1 MATLFNNKI
10 SATYEGLI
18 KTIDNSAITSALK
31 EITDGGGNQTGL
43 FLNSAGDFKVTNILE
58 FSTLKDSNNVE
69 IKTWITSTDGIENFD
84 NNISIPT
91 SAAVK
96 LYVDTKFATTD
107 TLAEVLVF
115 GNTTSGTDIEITA
128 GDDIKISDSS
138 KLLFGNGFTDFEIY
152 HDGTGSFI
160 SDLGTGNLEV
170 RSNLIKIL
178 GANDE
183 SMILAQQDNG
193 VRLFCDNSKKFET
206 TSVGATV
213 TGSLTVT
220 NKILGELDTTVTGTT
235 QAVANNSTLIA
246 TTAYADAANLVQ
258 INSNATNI
266 ATNVT
271 NIATNASNIATNVSN
286 ISSNLGFITTNTTS
300 ISNNALAISEN
311 ASSIALKLPLA
322 GGILTGDVG
331 FLDNVKANFGDGNDL
346 EIYHDATHNF
356 IKGVPNL
363 YVQTNGLFNVETV
376 SESDMIKATAGDAV
390 ELYFAGLKKF
400 ATEYS
405 GVNIFGI
412 ASGNSRPHVTIQNE
426 ITGSRFAGTALGG
439 FEVKSRGAVSGTRVT
454 GSGVYFIESLPDPAG
469 IVGVA
474 MTLNVTQGTGSGAQE
489 AVRINAG
496 GKVGF
501 GNPAPES
508 IIDAIDTN
516 AKITIRHKQL
526 NGTTNGRAE
535 IFTGTN
541 NTLKFSA
548 SANSSG
554 GGTVTLMELAGYE
567 RDISVFGALVIDNG
581 DGTTS
586 TNNYLYT
593 IEPGGRNIV
602 NAELKFKRKIQG
614 VNGSERTYMTIAQ
627 NPLANNDPKVQIQT
641 ALEVTG
647 TAFNAP
653 AITSI
658 KKDIEITSNVGV
670 ADKGLILSSPDGTRY
685 RITVANGGTLSVAVV

>member
-258 INSNATNI
+258 INSNAANI

-346 EIYHDATHNF
+346 EIYHDSTHNF

-541 NTLKFSA
+541 NTLKFGA
-548 SANSSG
+548 SANSAG
-554 GGTVTLMELAGYE
+554 AGNTVTLMELAGYE

-581 DGTTS
+581 DGQTS
-586 TNNYLYT
+586 TQNLLYT
-593 IEPGGRNIV
+593 IEPSARDVLNPQLHFIRKRN
-602 NAELKFKRKIQG
+602 G
-614 VNGSERTYMTIAQ
+614 MGSSEITYMKIVPNTNTGEPQ
-627 NPLANNDPKVQIQT
+627 VDLVANLHVSGGLTSDP
-641 ALEVTG
+641 
-647 TAFNAP
+647 
-653 AITSI
+653 SI
-658 KKDIEITSNVGV
+658 KSIARDIEITGSDYGY
-670 ADKGLILSSPDGTRY
+670 ILQSPDGTKY
-685 RITVANGGTLSVAVV
+685 RIKVANGGTLSVAAV

>member
-220 NKILGELDTTVTGTT
+220 NKILGVLDTTVTGTT

-258 INSNATNI
+258 INSNAANI

-322 GGILTGDVG
+322 GGILTGNVR
-331 FLDNVKANFGDGNDL
+331 FNDNVKANFGNGDDL
-346 EIYHDATHNF
+346 EIYHDSTHNF

-390 ELYFAGLKKF
+390 ELYFAGNKKF
-400 ATEYS
+400 STSAT
-405 GVNIFGI
+405 GVEVIGDQTTEPFLVINNTSNSARVNGVVLGRINQQSATDLTKPIVSSIQFSERTI
-412 ASGNSRPHVTIQNE
+412 SPTNSR
-426 ITGSRFAGTALGG
+426 
-439 FEVKSRGAVSGTRVT
+439 
-454 GSGVYFIESLPDPAG
+454 
-469 IVGVA
+469 VGVGMDFYVGSSFSDNITRA
-474 MTLNVTQGTGSGAQE
+474 M
-489 AVRINAG
+489 RISAG
-496 GKVGF
+496 GNVGF
-501 GNPAPES
+501 GAIQPEAP
-508 IIDAIDTN
+508 IHVYGLN
-516 AKITIRHKQL
+516 AKIILQNQPSIP
-526 NGTTNGRAE
+526 NGYAAM
-535 IFTGTN
+535 FTGAN
-541 NTLKFSA
+541 NALKFSA
-548 SANSSG
+548 GSG
-554 GGTVTLMELAGYE
+554 NGVTLMELAGNE